1 MMPTP
6 VAIPI
11 TLKNIAD
18 FTVLDIAVI
27 AMIFPKQQPAMIL
40 MLSNIWTRFLNDY
53 LDRCEM
59 HNTVVS
65 S

>member
-6 VAIPI
+6 VAITI

-27 AMIFPKQQPAMIL
+27 AMIFPKQQPVMIL
-40 MLSNIWTRFLNDY
+40 MLSNIRTRFFNDY
-53 LDRCEM
+53 LDKCKT

>member
-27 AMIFPKQQPAMIL
+27 AMIFPSSNQQ
-40 MLSNIWTRFLNDY
+40 
-53 LDRCEM
+53 
-59 HNTVVS
+59 
-65 S
+65 